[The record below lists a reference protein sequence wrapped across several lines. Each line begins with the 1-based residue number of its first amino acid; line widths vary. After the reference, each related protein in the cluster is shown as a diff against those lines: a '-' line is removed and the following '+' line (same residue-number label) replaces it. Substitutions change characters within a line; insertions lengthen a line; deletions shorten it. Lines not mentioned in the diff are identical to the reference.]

1 MRRKVMKKNNLY
13 YSEWFTTGGR
23 SAQDKVKARLLT
35 SPWVLEVTY

>member
-23 SAQDKVKARLLT
+23 SNQEAVKKVLLH
-35 SPWVLEVTY
+35 SDSVIEVTY